1 MPTVRDRRSIRLL
14 VGAAIA
20 TAALAAS
27 ARSGTP
33 GPGTPGSGAIQE
45 RVLPN
50 GLRLIMKPAHAL
62 ALAAIQVWIRVGS
75 YRETPETSGYS
86 HLIEH
91 LVFKGGEGR
100 ATGELDQAIED
111 LGGLLVATTE
121 KDWTTYAATVASRD
135 AGRVIQL
142 MGNALR
148 TAAFRPEDYR
158 LERGVVLDEIQQ
170 ADADPERLITRL
182 LFEQAF
188 AHHPY
193 RLDARGAAPV
203 IARVDL
209 AALRAWYE
217 RYYHPAN
224 MSVIVVGDID
234 PAAIARQVE
243 AAFATTRPAPPPEP
257 LPPAEIAGAAAS
269 RREIELDTVGAY
281 VGLAFPAPAVS
292 DQPDVYAMDLILTLL
307 AEGDYGRLP
316 AALRGQVTS
325 VETSFTTRRQPGL
338 FIAFAATDA
347 ENLAAVEATLRTQ
360 IEKLSQEVVP
370 EPELTMAKRLLAGS
384 LALDHETYSSQAN
397 LLGFYEAIDSWRFAA
412 TYLER
417 VQAITPAEIRACA
430 QKYLR
435 ADRACALIARPKA
448 RPRAAEGASAPL
460 LLGEGRP

>member
-1 MPTVRDRRSIRLL
+1 VSARPSIRLL
-14 VGAAIA
+14 LAVAIA

-27 ARSGTP
+27 ARSGPPDPETV
-33 GPGTPGSGAIQE
+33 QE

-62 ALAAIQVWIRVGS
+62 GLVAIQVWIRVGS
-75 YRETPETSGYS
+75 YRETPETAGYA

-100 ATGELDQAIED
+100 AAGELDQAIED
-111 LGGLLVATTE
+111 LGGLLHATTE
-121 KDWTTYAATVASRD
+121 KDWTMYGATVASRD
-135 AGRVIQL
+135 AARVIQL
-142 MGNALR
+142 LGNALR
-148 TAAFRPEDYR
+148 TAAFRPEECR

-188 AHHPY
+188 THHPY

-209 AALRAWYE
+209 EALRAWYE

-224 MSVIVVGDID
+224 MSVIVVGDIE

-243 AAFATTRPAPPPEP
+243 AAFRSTRPAPPPEP
-257 LPPAEIAGAAAS
+257 LPPAEVAGAVAS

-281 VGLAFPAPAVS
+281 VGLAFPAPAVT
-292 DQPDVYAMDLILTLL
+292 DRPDVYAMDLILTLL

-316 AALRGQVTS
+316 AALRGQITG
-325 VETSFTTRRQPGL
+325 VETSFVTRRQPGL

-347 ENLAAVEATLRTQ
+347 EHLAAVEATLRAQ
-360 IEKLSQEVVP
+360 IEKLSQETVP
-370 EPELTMAKRLLAGS
+370 EAELTMAKRLLAGS
-384 LALDHETYSSQAN
+384 FALDQETYSSQAN
-397 LLGFYEAIDSWRFAA
+397 LLGFYEAIDTWRFAS

-435 ADRACALIARPKA
+435 ADRACALIARPKQ
-448 RPRAAEGASAPL
+448 RPPAAAPASAPQRAT
-460 LLGEGRP
+460 EGQP